1 MPGAKTLL
9 FAGVAV
15 IGLLLLILPGLMPEK
30 EEPKDETETETVTYY
45 TEKLEK
51 KLSELVSSAVGTE
64 NARVVV
70 TLDRTQEYVY
80 AKNESK
86 SNSQSAAEYVIISG
100 GSAEEPILVTEIY
113 PKVRGVAVVCA
124 GGDNAAVRERV
135 TELICAALGISANKI
150 AVSGQS

>member
-1 MPGAKTLL
+1 MSKGIIFIVA
-9 FAGVAV
+9 AG
-15 IGLLLLILPGLMPEK
+15 IGLALILLPGLIPEK
-30 EEPKDETETETVTYY
+30 KTAENEESTEEVTYY
-45 TEKLEK
+45 TEKLEE
-51 KLSELVSSAVGTE
+51 KLSELLSSARGVGK
-64 NARVVV
+64 AKVVV
-70 TLDRTQEYVY
+70 TLDKTEEYVY

-100 GSAEEPILVTEIY
+100 GSGEEPILITEIY

-124 GGDNAAVRERV
+124 GGEDAAVRKRV